1 MTRFNLNITY
11 FNMFFFSG
19 MIDAVFQAT
28 FLCSL
33 LMFWLCIYHGLR
45 QNEKKFFKFYF
56 PKIIVV
62 LPLWLCAVNLACQ
75 EKLNELRDPTFS
87 HFVDNGNYSVSKDLL
102 KKMLFLY
109 NILIFNYI
117 FRAFRQCSTY
127 RAHYI

>member
-1 MTRFNLNITY
+1 
-11 FNMFFFSG
+11 

-102 KKMLFLY
+102 KKCYFFIIY
-109 NILIFNYI
+109 
-117 FRAFRQCSTY
+117 
-127 RAHYI
+127 

>member
-102 KKMLFLY
+102 KKCYFFIIY
-109 NILIFNYI
+109 
-117 FRAFRQCSTY
+117 
-127 RAHYI
+127 